1 MVCDGE
7 VDILGEIL
15 TEARWLRSVGE
26 SARNVEL
33 WMRASLQQR
42 LPRFPL
48 TTARELAEPV
58 SSQVERVR

>member
-1 MVCDGE
+1 MVCDEE

-15 TEARWLRSVGE
+15 TEAQWLRSAGE
-26 SARNVEL
+26 SARSVEL

-48 TTARELAEPV
+48 TTARDFTPPSRPAT
-58 SSQVERVR
+58 